1 MRRLEE
7 SATRI
12 ADITGTIAGI
22 AEQTNLLALNATIE
36 AARAGEAGRGFAVV
50 AAEVKE
56 LATETARA
64 TELIEQVVAE
74 VRSGTQDA
82 LAHAE
87 QIASVVAEVSS
98 AQATISGA
106 ATAQR
111 SAAESARATIQAVAT
126 TTQQVTDEVA
136 QLASFET

>member
-1 MRRLEE
+1 M
-7 SATRI
+7 
-12 ADITGTIAGI
+12 
-22 AEQTNLLALNATIE
+22 
-36 AARAGEAGRGFAVV
+36 V

-74 VRSGTQDA
+74 VRTGTQDV

-87 QIASVVAEVSS
+87 QIAVVVAEVSS

-106 ATAQR
+106 AAVQR
-111 SAAESARATIQAVAT
+111 GAAD

-136 QLASFET
+136 QLASFGS